1 MKKTAVL
8 LVNLGTP
15 EEPTERS
22 VRAYLK
28 EFLWDPRVVQIP
40 HFIWWFIL
48 NGSVLRKRPA
58 VSAKAYQ
65 KVWMDEGS
73 PLMVFSKRI
82 QASIQLLADKK
93 NEGEYKFFLGMR
105 YGEPSIVS
113 QLREIRDYAPDNILL
128 LPLYPQFATSSTGT
142 AWHAYQTEY
151 MKWEDAPASKTIID
165 YHDNDAY
172 IDALAHS
179 VREHWAKNGQGDCL
193 VISFHGVP
201 EKTIRQGDPYLAQCT
216 KTTELLVEKLGLE
229 PLEWRLVFQS
239 RFGKAK
245 WIQPYCVDVLK
256 TLPDEDR
263 KTIDVICPGFA
274 ADCLETLEEIAME
287 NKEVFLQAGGENYR
301 YIPALNDSEKHI
313 GALFSLVEAK
323 NIDVPIEQPD
333 AS

>member
-15 EEPTERS
+15 EAPTES
-22 VRAYLK
+22 AVRTYLK

-40 HFIWWFIL
+40 RFIWWFIL
-48 NGSVLRKRPA
+48 NGVVLRKRPA
-58 VSAKAYQ
+58 LSAKAYQ
-65 KVWMDEGS
+65 KVWMEDGS

-82 QASIQLLADKK
+82 QQSIQLLADKK
-93 NEGEYKFFLGMR
+93 SEGGYKFFLGMR

-113 QLREIRDYAPDNILL
+113 QLRAIHDYAPDNIIF

-142 AWHAYQTEY
+142 AWHAYQREY
-151 MKWEDAPASKTIID
+151 VKWEDAPASKTIID
-165 YHDNDAY
+165 YHDDDVY
-172 IDALAHS
+172 IDALADS
-179 VREHWAKNGQGDCL
+179 VREHWAENGKGDCL

-201 EKTIRQGDPYLAQCT
+201 ERTIRQGDPYLSQCT
-216 KTTELLVEKLGLE
+216 KTTELLVEKLELE
-229 PLEWRLVFQS
+229 SLEWRLVFQS

-263 KTIDVICPGFA
+263 TTVDVICPGFA

-287 NKEVFLQAGGENYR
+287 NREVFLQAGGEAYR

-313 GALFSLVEAK
+313 KALFSLVEAK
-323 NIDVPIEQPD
+323 NAL
-333 AS
+333 ASAELLEAS